1 MHRLLSI
8 NYPDAPA
15 ETIERPA
22 QVRGT
27 GRRCACARASL
38 ADAYAVVVDDSRA
51 ADEFRRIE
59 LVSLLERE
67 RAIVGQYEQHLA
79 FYRARIEDR
88 RYELGRLDER
98 LGGGNDDGA

>member
-1 MHRLLSI
+1 MHLR
-8 NYPDAPA
+8 
-15 ETIERPA
+15 RPSSDHG
-22 QVRGT
+22 GT
-27 GRRCACARASL
+27 GGLVAEGHAREPVSPTP
-38 ADAYAVVVDDSRA
+38 YAVLVDDSRA

-88 RYELGRLDER
+88 RYERGGLDER
-98 LGGGNDDGA
+98 LGGGSDDGA